1 MHLLNIH
8 PPLRVLMCSSATEN
22 HRSKLYQTL
31 LDVFPL
37 DSLCFLTRAD
47 FNDTKGREVIERLCL
62 PKSLDGIMFGCN
74 KKYYAFSAVSAL
86 FYFLEHELNMSFS
99 SRSMK
104 FVVKPSDGTLSL
116 GKNKIGN
123 INLIFKDYHTC
134 KSSELVS
141 NCSDPNNSN
150 CLLGVLCQC
159 QSSMGSKTK
168 RSHKYQH

>member
-1 MHLLNIH
+1 MHLLTIH
-8 PPLRVLMCSSATEN
+8 PPLRILMCSSATEN

-37 DSLCFLTRAD
+37 DSLCFLTRSD
-47 FNDTKGREVIERLCL
+47 FNESKGREVIERLCL

-86 FYFLEHELNMSFS
+86 FYFLEHELNMSFT

-116 GKNKIGN
+116 GNMRYYSK
-123 INLIFKDYHTC
+123 LHFYH
-134 KSSELVS
+134 L
-141 NCSDPNNSN
+141 
-150 CLLGVLCQC
+150 
-159 QSSMGSKTK
+159 
-168 RSHKYQH
+168 